1 MTRAAASEAR
11 GGERAGLVGVVDAAR
26 ACALAAAYAMA
37 RPVKRTALLLFSLAL
52 PACGS
57 SYAQQGP
64 SDTLRAYAQALQEGR
79 VDAAYRLLSD
89 EAKRSMSLEA
99 FRRAVRDNPDDA
111 LEIARAIARPAADPV
126 VTATVT
132 MPNGEELLL
141 VFEGGRWR
149 LDAAAVD
156 LYGQA
161 TPRQALVG
169 FLRAFERRRYD
180 VILRYVPD
188 AEKEGLGEAAD
199 GAGGEADAAVGA
211 GAARG
216 DGAAPPAGPEG
227 AAGADAAQKPGGRPG
242 TARAAAGAAQLT
254 PEKLKAAWEG
264 PQREQIN
271 RVVQAIK
278 AALPTATIEETGDS
292 ASMAYGAGGTVAF
305 TREHGVWKIKDF

>member
-1 MTRAAASEAR
+1 M
-11 GGERAGLVGVVDAAR
+11 
-26 ACALAAAYAMA
+26 
-37 RPVKRTALLLFSLAL
+37 KRTLLLLVLLAL

-79 VDAAYRLLSD
+79 VDEAYRLLSD

-99 FRRAVRDNPDDA
+99 FRRAVRENPDDA

-126 VTATVT
+126 VTATIT

-180 VILRYVPD
+180 IIMRYVPD
-188 AEKEGLGEAAD
+188 AEKEGLAEAAAGAAPGD
-199 GAGGEADAAVGA
+199 AGAASGAPAAQPGDAAGTTGAGGT
-211 GAARG
+211 
-216 DGAAPPAGPEG
+216 
-227 AAGADAAQKPGGRPG
+227 AGADAAQKPEDRPG
-242 TARAAAGAAQLT
+242 TARAAAGAVQLT

-271 RVVQAIK
+271 RIVQAIK

>member
-1 MTRAAASEAR
+1 
-11 GGERAGLVGVVDAAR
+11 
-26 ACALAAAYAMA
+26 MA
-37 RPVKRTALLLFSLAL
+37 RSVKRTALLLFALAL

-180 VILRYVPD
+180 IIMRYVPD
-188 AEKEGLGEAAD
+188 AEREGLVD
-199 GAGGEADAAVGA
+199 PAGGAPEEA
-211 GAARG
+211 GAPGETSSARG
-216 DGAAPPAGPEG
+216 GDAQAQPAAPGAAPGS
-227 AAGADAAQKPGGRPG
+227 AGADAAQKPDGRPG
-242 TARAAAGAAQLT
+242 TAKAGAAAAQLT
-254 PEKLKAAWEG
+254 PEKLKSAWEG
-264 PQREQIN
+264 PQKEQIN

>member
-1 MTRAAASEAR
+1 M
-11 GGERAGLVGVVDAAR
+11 
-26 ACALAAAYAMA
+26 
-37 RPVKRTALLLFSLAL
+37 KRTALLLFTLAL

-180 VILRYVPD
+180 IIMRYVPD
-188 AEKEGLGEAAD
+188 AEKEGLVEPAGGAAGEAATL
-199 GAGGEADAAVGA
+199 GEAGAPRAEGTAQPAAP
-211 GAARG
+211 
-216 DGAAPPAGPEG
+216 DGAAGS
-227 AAGADAAQKPGGRPG
+227 AGADAAQKPGGRPG
-242 TARAAAGAAQLT
+242 TARGGAGAAQLT

-264 PQREQIN
+264 PQKEQIN